1 MFKIN
6 IVIPVLFIL
15 VSCGGGGGG
24 GSAPDPAPTPMPT
37 ASISA
42 NPISL
47 FVDEQVTISW
57 SSTNS
62 TSCEASES
70 WQGVK
75 GTSGEEVFTI
85 TEDGSHVYKIKGTGS
100 GGSAEAS
107 VTVSAE
113 YKTQFKEEPI
123 VINDPKLY
131 PQVCNTSY
139 SEAQPSIQFAI
150 PVDINNDGWEDFMVH
165 QWCDLYRDKF
175 GDVIQNPT
183 PDLIVVHLSNGD
195 GTYRDGNQEV
205 FGEDIPSLG
214 GASRKYDRGDLNGD
228 GRDDFAFA
236 MNWEDGRN
244 GDPWEYSRAS
254 PAIIL
259 SKGETEYEVVK
270 VGTPDWGHAVT
281 IVEHDNGNVDA
292 LFAGFTGIGLQAYRY
307 SSEGWLDVKDEYPPE
322 NIMSDDGFNIIDIGT
337 ASWNTEFKYQN
348 NFIIATDQST
358 NYSERGLALWFREN
372 NVWSKVDQ
380 KLTPIE
386 FFINQISWQ
395 GSEDPT
401 AVYLVNGEYS
411 IDYTPETLCFF
422 EDKFDDSGNT
432 TFLGKFDDT
441 GNTTFL
447 GLFATSFHKEGREII
462 EGETYNQNNFNASQ
476 EVKVFQIQDN
486 KIVEI
491 ESPFNIYDNQVF
503 ANFLD
508 CRDLNNDGY
517 TDFSRNVF
525 SRSYGYETPRL
536 RGGTP
541 IININNTEGQMVEYE
556 NNQSYEMPGHELL
569 MDAGHGQGF
578 PRDVNGDGIEDIVV
592 YGETMRNEF
601 NNYDGS
607 IHVYLGYYDFVLE

>member
-1 MFKIN
+1 MLTIRILLITSFM
-6 IVIPVLFIL
+6 L
-15 VSCGGGGGG
+15 VSCSGGGG
-24 GSAPDPAPTPMPT
+24 GSPAEPAPIPLPT
-37 ASISA
+37 VSISA
-42 NPISL
+42 DPINV
-47 FVDEQVTISW
+47 FVDEEVTIAW
-57 SSTNS
+57 SSSNAS
-62 TSCEASES
+62 SCEASES
-70 WQGVK
+70 WQGTE
-75 GTSGEEVFTI
+75 GINGEEALI
-85 TEDGSHVYKIKGTGS
+85 IRIDGSMVFKIKCTGS

-113 YKTQFKEEPI
+113 YKAQFKEEPI

-131 PQVCNTSY
+131 PQVCNTDY
-139 SEAQPSIQFAI
+139 SESQPSIQFAI

-165 QWCDLYRDKF
+165 QWCDLYRDKY

-244 GDPWEYSRAS
+244 GDPWEYHRAS

-259 SKGETEYEVVK
+259 SKGETEYEVIK

-281 IVEHDNGNVDA
+281 IVEHNNGNVDA
-292 LFAGFTGIGLQAYRY
+292 LFAGFTGIGLQAFRY
-307 SSEGWLDVKDEYPPE
+307 TSARWIDVKDEYPVE
-322 NIMSDDGFNIIDIGT
+322 TIYDDNFNIIDQGT
-337 ASWNTEFKYQN
+337 APWHTELKYQDN
-348 NFIIATDQST
+348 YIIATDTSADG
-358 NYSERGLALWFREN
+358 SARGLALWFREN

-380 KLTPIE
+380 ELTPIE

-395 GSEDPT
+395 GSEGPT

-411 IDYTPETLCFF
+411 IDYTPETMCFF
-422 EDKFDDSGNT
+422 EDKFDDS
-432 TFLGKFDDT
+432 

-462 EGETYNQNNFNASQ
+462 EGETYNQNNFNTSQ

-486 KIVEI
+486 KMVQI

-578 PRDVNGDGIEDIVV
+578 PRDVNGDGIEDIVI

-607 IHVYLGYYDFVLE
+607 IHVYLGYYDFVIE

>member
-24 GSAPDPAPTPMPT
+24 GSAPDPAPTPVPT

-42 NPISL
+42 NPMSL
-47 FVDEQVTISW
+47 FVDEQVAISW

-75 GTSGEEVFTI
+75 STSGEEVFTI
-85 TEDGSHVYKIKGTGS
+85 TEDGSHVYKIKCTGS

-131 PQVCNTSY
+131 PQVCNTNY

-307 SSEGWLDVKDEYPPE
+307 SSEGWLDVKDDYPPE
-322 NIMSDDGFNIIDIGT
+322 NIMSEDGFNIIDIGT
-337 ASWNTEFKYQN
+337 ASWNTELKYQDN
-348 NFIIATDQST
+348 YIVATDQST

-372 NVWSKVDQ
+372 NIWSKVDQ
-380 KLTPIE
+380 ELTPIE

-395 GSEDPT
+395 GSEGPT

-411 IDYTPETLCFF
+411 IDYTH
-422 EDKFDDSGNT
+422 S
-432 TFLGKFDDT
+432 
-441 GNTTFL
+441 
-447 GLFATSFHKEGREII
+447 S
-462 EGETYNQNNFNASQ
+462 
-476 EVKVFQIQDN
+476 
-486 KIVEI
+486 
-491 ESPFNIYDNQVF
+491 
-503 ANFLD
+503 
-508 CRDLNNDGY
+508 
-517 TDFSRNVF
+517 
-525 SRSYGYETPRL
+525 
-536 RGGTP
+536 
-541 IININNTEGQMVEYE
+541 
-556 NNQSYEMPGHELL
+556 LL
-569 MDAGHGQGF
+569 
-578 PRDVNGDGIEDIVV
+578 
-592 YGETMRNEF
+592 
-601 NNYDGS
+601 S
-607 IHVYLGYYDFVLE
+607 

>member
-1 MFKIN
+1 
-6 IVIPVLFIL
+6 
-15 VSCGGGGGG
+15 
-24 GSAPDPAPTPMPT
+24 
-37 ASISA
+37 
-42 NPISL
+42 
-47 FVDEQVTISW
+47 
-57 SSTNS
+57 
-62 TSCEASES
+62 
-70 WQGVK
+70 
-75 GTSGEEVFTI
+75 
-85 TEDGSHVYKIKGTGS
+85 
-100 GGSAEAS
+100 
-107 VTVSAE
+107 
-113 YKTQFKEEPI
+113 
-123 VINDPKLY
+123 
-131 PQVCNTSY
+131 
-139 SEAQPSIQFAI
+139 
-150 PVDINNDGWEDFMVH
+150 
-165 QWCDLYRDKF
+165 
-175 GDVIQNPT
+175 
-183 PDLIVVHLSNGD
+183 VHLSNGD

-205 FGEDIPSLG
+205 FGEDILSLG

-244 GDPWEYSRAS
+244 GDPWEYHRAS

-259 SKGETEYEVVK
+259 SKGETEYEVIK

-337 ASWNTEFKYQN
+337 ASWNTEFKHQDNY
-348 NFIIATDQST
+348 IVATDQST
-358 NYSERGLALWFREN
+358 NYLERGLALWFREN

-395 GSEDPT
+395 GSEGSA

-411 IDYTPETLCFF
+411 IDYTPETMCFF
-422 EDKFDDSGNT
+422 EDKFDDS
-432 TFLGKFDDT
+432 

-462 EGETYNQNNFNASQ
+462 EGETYNQNNFNTSQ
-476 EVKVFQIQDN
+476 EIKVFQIQDN
-486 KIVEI
+486 KMVEI

-517 TDFSRNVF
+517 TDFSRNAF

-541 IININNTEGQMVEYE
+541 IININTTKGQMVEYE

-569 MDAGHGQGF
+569 LDAGHGQGF
-578 PRDVNGDGIEDIVV
+578 PRDINGDGIEDIVV

-607 IHVYLGYYDFVLE
+607 IHIYLGYYDFVLE

>member
-42 NPISL
+42 NPMSL
-47 FVDEQVTISW
+47 FVDEQVAISW

-75 GTSGEEVFTI
+75 STSGEEVFTI
-85 TEDGSHVYKIKGTGS
+85 TEDGSHVYKIKCTGS

-307 SSEGWLDVKDEYPPE
+307 SLEGWLDVKDEYPPE
-322 NIMSDDGFNIIDIGT
+322 NIMSEDGLNIIDIGT
-337 ASWNTEFKYQN
+337 ASWNTELKYQDN
-348 NFIIATDQST
+348 YIVATDQST

-380 KLTPIE
+380 ELTPIE

-395 GSEDPT
+395 GSEGPT

-411 IDYTPETLCFF
+411 IDYTPETMCFF
-422 EDKFDDSGNT
+422 EDKFDDS
-432 TFLGKFDDT
+432 

-462 EGETYNQNNFNASQ
+462 EGETYNQNNFNSSQ

-486 KIVEI
+486 KMVQI
-491 ESPFNIYDNQVF
+491 ESPLNIYDNQVF

-541 IININNTEGQMVEYE
+541 IININNSEGQMVEYE

>member
-1 MFKIN
+1 MLTIRILLITSFM
-6 IVIPVLFIL
+6 L
-15 VSCGGGGGG
+15 VSCSGGGG
-24 GSAPDPAPTPMPT
+24 GSPAEPAPIPLPT
-37 ASISA
+37 VSISA
-42 NPISL
+42 DPINV
-47 FVDEQVTISW
+47 FVDEEVTITW
-57 SSTNS
+57 SSSNAS
-62 TSCEASES
+62 SCEASES
-70 WQGVK
+70 WQGTK
-75 GTSGEEVFTI
+75 GINGEEALI
-85 TEDGSHVYKIKGTGS
+85 IRIDGSMVFKIKCTGS

-113 YKTQFKEEPI
+113 YKAQFKEEPI

-131 PQVCNTSY
+131 PQVCNTDY
-139 SEAQPSIQFAI
+139 SESQPSIQFAI

-165 QWCDLYRDKF
+165 QWCDLYRDKY

-244 GDPWEYSRAS
+244 GDPWEYHRAS

-259 SKGETEYEVVK
+259 SKGETEYEVIK
-270 VGTPDWGHAVT
+270 VGTPGWGHAVT
-281 IVEHDNGNVDA
+281 IVEHNNGNVDA
-292 LFAGFTGIGLQAYRY
+292 LFAGFTGIGLQAFRY
-307 SSEGWLDVKDEYPPE
+307 TSARWIDVKDEYPVE
-322 NIMSDDGFNIIDIGT
+322 TIYDDNFNIIDQGT
-337 ASWNTEFKYQN
+337 APWHTELKYQDN
-348 NFIIATDQST
+348 YIIATDTSADG
-358 NYSERGLALWFREN
+358 SARGLALWFREN

-380 KLTPIE
+380 ELTPIE

-395 GSEDPT
+395 GSEGPT

-411 IDYTPETLCFF
+411 IDYTPETMCFF
-422 EDKFDDSGNT
+422 EDKFDDS
-432 TFLGKFDDT
+432 

-462 EGETYNQNNFNASQ
+462 EGETYNQNNFNTSQ

-486 KIVEI
+486 KMVQI

-578 PRDVNGDGIEDIVV
+578 PRDVNGDGIEDIVI

-607 IHVYLGYYDFVLE
+607 IHVYLGYYDFVIE

>member
-1 MFKIN
+1 MLTIRILLITSFM
-6 IVIPVLFIL
+6 L
-15 VSCGGGGGG
+15 VSCSGGGG
-24 GSAPDPAPTPMPT
+24 GSTAEPAPISLPT
-37 ASISA
+37 VSISA
-42 NPISL
+42 DPINV
-47 FVDEQVTISW
+47 FVDEEVTITW
-57 SSTNS
+57 SSSNAS
-62 TSCEASES
+62 SCEASES
-70 WQGVK
+70 WQGTK
-75 GTSGEEVFTI
+75 GINGEEALI
-85 TEDGSHVYKIKGTGS
+85 IRIDGSMVFKIKCTGS
-100 GGSAEAS
+100 GGSSEAS

-113 YKTQFKEEPI
+113 YKAQFKEEPI

-244 GDPWEYSRAS
+244 GDPWEYHRAS

-395 GSEDPT
+395 GSEGPA

-411 IDYTPETLCFF
+411 IDYTPETMCFF
-422 EDKFDDSGNT
+422 KD
-432 TFLGKFDDT
+432 KFDDT

>member
-42 NPISL
+42 NPMSL

-85 TEDGSHVYKIKGTGS
+85 TEDGSHVYKIKCTGS

-259 SKGETEYEVVK
+259 SKGETEYEIVK

-307 SSEGWLDVKDEYPPE
+307 S
-322 NIMSDDGFNIIDIGT
+322 
-337 ASWNTEFKYQN
+337 
-348 NFIIATDQST
+348 
-358 NYSERGLALWFREN
+358 
-372 NVWSKVDQ
+372 
-380 KLTPIE
+380 
-386 FFINQISWQ
+386 
-395 GSEDPT
+395 
-401 AVYLVNGEYS
+401 
-411 IDYTPETLCFF
+411 
-422 EDKFDDSGNT
+422 
-432 TFLGKFDDT
+432 LGRM
-441 GNTTFL
+441 
-447 GLFATSFHKEGREII
+447 AR
-462 EGETYNQNNFNASQ
+462 
-476 EVKVFQIQDN
+476 
-486 KIVEI
+486 
-491 ESPFNIYDNQVF
+491 
-503 ANFLD
+503 
-508 CRDLNNDGY
+508 R
-517 TDFSRNVF
+517 
-525 SRSYGYETPRL
+525 
-536 RGGTP
+536 
-541 IININNTEGQMVEYE
+541 
-556 NNQSYEMPGHELL
+556 
-569 MDAGHGQGF
+569 
-578 PRDVNGDGIEDIVV
+578 
-592 YGETMRNEF
+592 
-601 NNYDGS
+601 
-607 IHVYLGYYDFVLE
+607 

>member
-1 MFKIN
+1 MLTIRILLITSFM
-6 IVIPVLFIL
+6 L
-15 VSCGGGGGG
+15 VSCSGGGG
-24 GSAPDPAPTPMPT
+24 GSPAEPAPIPLPT
-37 ASISA
+37 VSISA
-42 NPISL
+42 DPINV
-47 FVDEQVTISW
+47 FVDEEVTITW
-57 SSTNS
+57 SSSNAS
-62 TSCEASES
+62 SCEASES
-70 WQGVK
+70 WQGTK
-75 GTSGEEVFTI
+75 GINGEEALI
-85 TEDGSHVYKIKGTGS
+85 IRIDGSMVFKIKCTGS

-113 YKTQFKEEPI
+113 YKAQFKEEPI

-131 PQVCNTSY
+131 PQVCNTDY
-139 SEAQPSIQFAI
+139 SESQPSIQFAI

-165 QWCDLYRDKF
+165 QWCDLYRDKY

-244 GDPWEYSRAS
+244 GDPWEYHRAS

-259 SKGETEYEVVK
+259 SKGETEYEVIK

-281 IVEHDNGNVDA
+281 IVEHNNGNVDA
-292 LFAGFTGIGLQAYRY
+292 LFAGFTGIGLQAFRY
-307 SSEGWLDVKDEYPPE
+307 TSARWIDVKDEYPVE
-322 NIMSDDGFNIIDIGT
+322 TIYDDNFNIIDQGT
-337 ASWNTEFKYQN
+337 APWHTELKYQDN
-348 NFIIATDQST
+348 YIIATDTSADG
-358 NYSERGLALWFREN
+358 SARGLALWFREN

-380 KLTPIE
+380 ELTPIE

-395 GSEDPT
+395 GSEGPT

-411 IDYTPETLCFF
+411 IDYTPETMCFF
-422 EDKFDDSGNT
+422 EDKFDDS
-432 TFLGKFDDT
+432 

-462 EGETYNQNNFNASQ
+462 EGETYNQNNCNTSQ

-486 KIVEI
+486 KMVQI

-556 NNQSYEMPGHELL
+556 NNKSYEMPGHELL
-569 MDAGHGQGF
+569 LDAGHGQGF
-578 PRDVNGDGIEDIVV
+578 PRDVNGDGVEDIVV
-592 YGETMRNEF
+592 FGETMRNEF

-607 IHVYLGYYDFVLE
+607 IEIYLGNYNFSLQ

>member
-1 MFKIN
+1 MLTIRILLITSFM
-6 IVIPVLFIL
+6 L
-15 VSCGGGGGG
+15 VSCSGGGG
-24 GSAPDPAPTPMPT
+24 GSPAEPAPIPLPT
-37 ASISA
+37 VSISA
-42 NPISL
+42 DPINV
-47 FVDEQVTISW
+47 FVDEEVTITW
-57 SSTNS
+57 SSSNAS
-62 TSCEASES
+62 SCEASES
-70 WQGVK
+70 WQGTK
-75 GTSGEEVFTI
+75 GINGEEALI
-85 TEDGSHVYKIKGTGS
+85 IRIDGSMVFKIKCTGS

-113 YKTQFKEEPI
+113 YKAQFKEEPI

-131 PQVCNTSY
+131 PQVCNTDY
-139 SEAQPSIQFAI
+139 SESQPSIQFAI

-165 QWCDLYRDKF
+165 QWCDLYRDKY

-214 GASRKYDRGDLNGD
+214 GASRKYDRGDLNRD

-244 GDPWEYSRAS
+244 GDPWEYHRAS

-259 SKGETEYEVVK
+259 SKGETEYEVIK

-281 IVEHDNGNVDA
+281 IVEHNNGNVDA
-292 LFAGFTGIGLQAYRY
+292 LFAGFTGIGLQAFRY
-307 SSEGWLDVKDEYPPE
+307 TSARWIDVKDEYPVE
-322 NIMSDDGFNIIDIGT
+322 TIYDDNFNIIDQGT
-337 ASWNTEFKYQN
+337 APWHTELKYQDN
-348 NFIIATDQST
+348 YIIATDTSADG
-358 NYSERGLALWFREN
+358 SARGLALWFREN

-380 KLTPIE
+380 ELTPIE

-395 GSEDPT
+395 GSEGPT

-411 IDYTPETLCFF
+411 IDYTPETMCFF
-422 EDKFDDSGNT
+422 EDKFDDS
-432 TFLGKFDDT
+432 

-462 EGETYNQNNFNASQ
+462 EGETYNQNNFNTSQ

-486 KIVEI
+486 KMVQI

-578 PRDVNGDGIEDIVV
+578 PRDVNGDGIEDIVI

-607 IHVYLGYYDFVLE
+607 IHVYLGYYDFVIE